1 MKAARNAVRF
11 PTLTQL
17 MLPIGAQDATEAEV
31 KANFDLFD
39 AYFAVRRESKRP
51 ASMETLRKDRTQWRA
66 LCHWFLQEHVR
77 AQDATEATFNAF
89 FASDK
94 RASSGIRNHV
104 SYLRLYNRVMYA
116 NALLEQRRRQSP
128 GAAAVEHDP
137 FDDAP
142 AASHDDST
150 APGRVLG
157 LQWNRVAERMMASD
171 RFRFADMA
179 ENKRAPVFLSE
190 RDDRALREHFYRIPE
205 AGSFASLRTFVLM
218 AAIRGSG
225 ASPGEVRTLQLE
237 EIDRDAKGAPVRLRM
252 FGRSGNSGHVYA
264 LEDFAAR
271 ALHYWLEFNLS
282 PRGPAELLRGFPE
295 VSHPS
300 EAKRT
305 RFVFPN
311 LHLKDERYGQ
321 PIDGDTATRAVR
333 AALHELGFRVSGS
346 ITQML
351 RTQYATSALLDGDSP
366 AELVERMGMYDTR
379 SVKAYVAI
387 AAQHSPSGAY
397 R

>member
-1 MKAARNAVRF
+1 MKAARNPVRF
-11 PTLTQL
+11 PTMTQL
-17 MLPIGAQDATEAEV
+17 MLPIGATDATEVEV

-39 AYFAVRRESKRP
+39 AYLMVRRESKRP
-51 ASMETLRKDRTQWRA
+51 ASMETLNKDRRQWRA
-66 LCHWFLQEHVR
+66 LCKWLLAERVR
-77 AQDATEATFNAF
+77 AQDVTEVHLNAF
-89 FASDK
+89 FATGT
-94 RASSGIRNHV
+94 RAEAGIRSHM
-104 SYLRLYNRVMYA
+104 SYLRLFNRVMYA
-116 NALLEQRRRQSP
+116 NAL
-128 GAAAVEHDP
+128 VEHRRGQHGVAALDAPDP
-137 FDDAP
+137 FDDAS
-142 AASHDDST
+142 ARSHDGST

-157 LQWNRVAERMMASD
+157 LQWNRVAATMMASD

-179 ENKRAPVFLSE
+179 ENKRPPVFLSE

-205 AGSFASLRTFVLM
+205 SGSFASLRTFVLM
-218 AAIRGSG
+218 AVIRGSG

-237 EIDRDAKGAPVRLRM
+237 EIDRDARGTPVRLRM
-252 FGRSGNSGHVYA
+252 FGRSGNTGHVYA

-333 AALHELGFRVSGS
+333 AALHGLGFRVSGS

-351 RTQYATSALLDGDSP
+351 RTQYATSALLDGHTP
-366 AELVERMGMYDTR
+366 AELVERMGMYDAR
-379 SVKAYVAI
+379 SVESYVAI
-387 AAQHSPSGAY
+387 AAQHRPSGAY